1 MDKQPSLFAKIKED
15 GYPIIMVKEW
25 KDYKEIALVD
35 TPEKRKELEAEGYI
49 VEESENDGNGI

>member
-1 MDKQPSLFAKIKED
+1 MDKQPSLFVKIKED
-15 GYPIIMVKEW
+15 GYPKIMSKEW

-49 VEESENDGNGI
+49 VEESEE